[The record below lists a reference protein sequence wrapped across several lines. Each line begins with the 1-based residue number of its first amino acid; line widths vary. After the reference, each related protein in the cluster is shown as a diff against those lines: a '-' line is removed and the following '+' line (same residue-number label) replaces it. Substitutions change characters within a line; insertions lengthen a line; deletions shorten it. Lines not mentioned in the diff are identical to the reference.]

1 MTKPADAPPIRTLAR
16 ATLSS
21 AGLSEAPAL
30 QLRWVAAVALLSLW
44 PLAGYALP
52 QSLLALGLGAA
63 AGLRGAP
70 AARLGAAVGVVGAG
84 YLGALIERAQSGGP
98 SVALALGP
106 GALLAAGFV
115 GGVLALR
122 DDKTDRHTLI
132 QGGLLGAL
140 GMGLGA
146 WAAVQLTGGL
156 SGPLAMGLLAL
167 LASSAVFARAL
178 RWSEVSRPER
188 AEVVE
193 AALAPPYRVSGVRAA
208 ALDDE
213 IERRA
218 PDLAARDGLGE
229 VAAWVIRLQWTAQE
243 LDRDIA
249 QIDLPALDQRL
260 TALSAELDQ
269 TEDPFTRERKRA
281 TISHLNQ
288 LLGHRGALL
297 RERERAGALSD
308 YALAFLEEARAGL
321 AVARLTPG
329 DHVPNN
335 LPDVLERLRTF
346 SAEQEVQRRG
356 ARELS
361 FALPQA

>member
-1 MTKPADAPPIRTLAR
+1 MKPAEAPPIRTLAR
-16 ATLSS
+16 ATLSMV
-21 AGLSEAPAL
+21 GLAEAPAV
-30 QLRWVAAVALLSLW
+30 QLRWVATVALFSLW
-44 PLAGYALP
+44 PLPGYALP
-52 QSLLALGLGAA
+52 QTLLALGLGVAA
-63 AGLRGAP
+63 SLRGALP
-70 AARLGAAVGVVGAG
+70 ARVSAAAGVVGAG
-84 YLGALIERAQSGGP
+84 YLGALVERSQLGGP
-98 SVALALGP
+98 FSPLALGP

-115 GGVLALR
+115 GGALALR
-122 DDKTDRHTLI
+122 DEKTDRHTLV

-167 LASSAVFARAL
+167 LASAAVFARAL
-178 RWSEVSRPER
+178 RWSEVSRPESV
-188 AEVVE
+188 EKVE
-193 AALAPPYRVSGVRAA
+193 AALALPYRVSGLRAA
-208 ALDDE
+208 ALDAE

-229 VAAWVIRLQWTAQE
+229 VAAWVIRLQWTTQE

-260 TALSAELDQ
+260 TALTAELDQ

-297 RERERAGALSD
+297 RERDRAGALSD

-329 DHVPNN
+329 DHVPNS
-335 LPDVLERLRTF
+335 LPDVLDRLRTF

-361 FALPQA
+361 FALPQP